1 MQYCFTF
8 LFFVSTIVGSAQNVG
23 IGNLFPAYKL
33 DVNGTMRTVGRS
45 YFNDHVLVGTPSGP
59 DYYSL
64 QVNDG
69 EMAIYS
75 IAHNKHWVLHYRSIY
90 SQFAITESSNG
101 TGTVR
106 LVINNGGNVGIGTY
120 QPTAKLHVEDGDLK
134 INNGQVTLSNNGT
147 DKGFVQLSGE
157 NIRVGT
163 FSSNNTGSFVVRTNG
178 ADRMEIDASGNTE
191 LSGNLTVSGGKGIIK
206 NAEGSGQ
213 LKYYT
218 EAFTFSTGSLG
229 GHALSGEGSI
239 LFSVPFSSTPVVTVG
254 NIVSTGGISGELYRV
269 QLILY
274 GCNTTGCKARLLNT
288 SPSAVNYSVTWNIV
302 CIGQ

>member
-1 MQYCFTF
+1 MRYYFVLLF
-8 LFFVSTIVGSAQNVG
+8 LFYTVSSSAQNVG
-23 IGNLFPAYKL
+23 IGTSFPGYKL
-33 DVNGTMRTVGRS
+33 DVNGTLRTIGNS
-45 YFNDHVLVGTPSGP
+45 YFNNHVVVGTPSGP
-59 DYYSL
+59 DYFSL

-69 EMAIYS
+69 EMAIYNT
-75 IAHNKHWVLHYRSIY
+75 AHNKHWYLHYRSTY

-101 TGTVR
+101 SGTVR
-106 LVINNGGNVGIGTY
+106 LVINNGGNVGIGTF
-120 QPTAKLHVEDGDLK
+120 QPAAKLHVEDGDLK
-134 INNGQVTLSNNGT
+134 MNNGQVTLSNNGT

-191 LSGNLTVSGGKGIIK
+191 LSGNLTVTGGKGIMR
-206 NAEGSGQ
+206 NAEGSAQ

-218 EAFTFSTGSLG
+218 EAFTFSTGSLPG
-229 GHALSGEGSI
+229 NALSGEGAI
-239 LFSVPFSSTPVVTVG
+239 AFSVPFSSTPVVYVG
-254 NIVSTGGISGELYRV
+254 NIVSTGGVSGELYRV

-274 GCNTTGCKARLLNT
+274 GCNTTSCKARLLNT
-288 SPSAVNYSVTWNIV
+288 SPNTVNYSITWNVV